1 MLKVKEI
8 ADNEII
14 ITEEFAVKVY
24 KTGRGII
31 AEVSDSH
38 SPFNGMYVLASVRA
52 YALPMLLDKVKES
65 RRAR

>member
-1 MLKVKEI
+1 MRVTEI

-31 AEVSDSH
+31 AEVADSH
-38 SPFNGMYVLASVRA
+38 SPFNGLYVLASIRA
-52 YALPMLLDKVKES
+52 YALPMLLDKVEE
-65 RRAR
+65 ARHGR